1 MAHEVIVEGS
11 GTAFVI
17 SVSSAVA
24 AASPSSQACDR
35 HLFVPIGHIHTQGY
49 FHKYVAF
56 SSFDAAETRWVV
68 VVAAVVNVAVVVFV
82 IVVLVVAMVLLL
94 IIISLS
100 PLTMPHRD
108 WITTIR
114 SCVRDAEWD
123 RDEEA
128 RDQAKMQLQ
137 MIDHDE
143 SGKLFPL
150 PRVSSIAV
158 SIPPLSGS
166 DRIAAM
172 VRGCHM

>member
-17 SVSSAVA
+17 SVSSTAAV
-24 AASPSSQACDR
+24 ASPSIQASDR

-68 VVAAVVNVAVVVFV
+68 VVAAVVTVVVV
-82 IVVLVVAMVLLL
+82 MMVLLL
-94 IIISLS
+94 IIM
-100 PLTMPHRD
+100 PLAPHTMPRRD

-114 SCVRDAEWD
+114 SCVREAEWD

-128 RDQAKMQLQ
+128 RDQVKMQSQ